1 MLEVVKHFTATSAKN
16 QQFWIMLH
24 DHRLEKA
31 AAKDDDDVLAL
42 RQDLAEAQVRADEER
57 KRSQELTFKLIA
69 ILISALQKTCCRLSN
84 ARQANSLW
92 IKSGLSCTV
101 LSKEYRVSE
110 VCGISCSR
118 CISMAVTL

>member
-42 RQDLAEAQVRADEER
+42 RQDLAEAQARADEER
-57 KRSQELTFKLIA
+57 RSQELTFKLIA
-69 ILISALQKTCCRLSN
+69 ILISALHKTWCRLSN

-118 CISMAVTL
+118 CISMVVTL